1 MWVMPSSSAR
11 CAQLPRAADKV
22 PFYMALKKFRDYLN
36 GQLEHLDESEVVF
49 DDPKY
54 KNCHESEPKPEI
66 PVQYGPDGLPIDDG
80 KKKRGRPKK
89 NKALVA
95 SATTT
100 SNPND
105 MSTSGSGDGENSS
118 NKQMMASSSNNSV
131 NSQMCNELGQNNN
144 GQMMQGM
151 MPTFDLSK
159 KKRGRPKKQKGME
172 NAAFSGQQQQQQP
185 SQPKQKQAKTPKAS
199 PMPPQSNI
207 NMQQQQQQQTQ
218 SQQQQ
223 PPQTHFNSQNFN
235 MMHNPVDTLTPPPS
249 VGYQQNS
256 MGYNG
261 TTMKN
266 HPGYQQSPQPNSQC
280 YSTPSDMS
288 SDISGATITNDHNS
302 PTTATTPIDFNPAS
316 NDNNTNECRFSSP
329 ASTISEQQSH
339 NMTHR
344 QHSTLDMNYQSSPY
358 STPNRNQTPNG
369 GVTDQNA
376 YGNYGA
382 STGDH
387 LTSQYQSQMTKQQQT
402 HHHSPSFSPH
412 LSNNPQGARN
422 SPQTS
427 HKMQQQQQ
435 PTQGNSSTKEYGTS
449 SNTDVAT
456 KSLSGLESLVNEIPT
471 ESERLSHQSAADYA
485 LKSEASS
492 LLSDTLAQYSSNPH
506 ATDCYNPYSSHVS
519 SLVSAAASSSFSSVP
534 PQFSSSS
541 HYSGIAN
548 PTPSSYNMSNPF
560 SVNNLLTPNHSY
572 NAAAAAAYA
581 KAGPP
586 APPPPGHHLTPTNHL
601 FMEPPHMPVAM
612 FPYTQQPSYT
622 YPTGAPHPSLLNPS
636 YPHPYSPY
644 SNPGFTSHHMF
655 DRF

>member
-1 MWVMPSSSAR
+1 MPSSSAR

-36 GQLEHLDESEVVF
+36 GHLDHLDESEVVF

-66 PVQYGPDGLPIDDG
+66 PIQYGPDGLPIDDG

-89 NKALVA
+89 NKALEA
-95 SATTT
+95 AATAN

-105 MSTSGSGDGENSS
+105 MSIATNVGVDENSS
-118 NKQMMASSSNNSV
+118 NKQLLMASNSNNSV
-131 NSQMCNELGQNNN
+131 NSQMCNELGQNN

-151 MPTFDLSK
+151 MPGATFDLSK

-172 NAAFSGQQQQQQP
+172 NNGGNAFSQQP
-185 SQPKQKQAKTPKAS
+185 SQTKQKQARTQKSP
-199 PMPPQSNI
+199 PMPPQTNI
-207 NMQQQQQQQTQ
+207 SMQQQQQ
-218 SQQQQ
+218 SQQ

-261 TTMKN
+261 TSIKN

-339 NMTHR
+339 NMNHR
-344 QHSTLDMNYQSSPY
+344 HQTPLDMNYQSSPY

-369 GVTDQNA
+369 GVNESSSQQH
-376 YGNYGA
+376 YGSYGA
-382 STGDH
+382 PSGEH
-387 LTSQYQSQMTKQQQT
+387 GISQQYAQSQLKSQ

-412 LSNNPQGARN
+412 LSNNPVTGARN
-422 SPQTS
+422 SPQQS

-435 PTQGNSSTKEYGTS
+435 QPQGNNTTTKEYGTT
-449 SNTDVAT
+449 NTDVAT

-471 ESERLSHQSAADYA
+471 ESERLSHQSASEYA
-485 LKSEASS
+485 LKSEASA
-492 LLSDTLAQYSSNPH
+492 LLSDQLAQYSSNPH
-506 ATDCYNPYSSHVS
+506 ADPYSPYSTHPSLTS
-519 SLVSAAASSSFSSVP
+519 SASSSFSSVP
-534 PQFSSSS
+534 SQFSSSS

-572 NAAAAAAYA
+572 GAAAAAYA